1 MSNPISGAG
10 TPFKQIVVGG
20 QETTESSRANNKPI
34 HRLARSFTE
43 KKEGRQKTTESPRAN
58 DMSIRRFAQSVTD
71 KKEGSSHA
79 RAGRASGSGSVT
91 ASMRSASMPSNNAR
105 KLDRI
110 RRQKGDSD
118 STVDEDFA
126 AAVVAEL
133 FEYPEIDYSKYEPW
147 PPAE

>member
-20 QETTESSRANNKPI
+20 QETTGSSRTNNKSI

-43 KKEGRQKTTESPRAN
+43 KKEGRQKTTESPRTN

-91 ASMRSASMPSNNAR
+91 SSMRSASMPSYAR
-105 KLDRI
+105 QLDRI
-110 RRQKGDSD
+110 KRQKGDSTD
-118 STVDEDFA
+118 DDDFA
-126 AAVVAEL
+126 SAVVEEL
-133 FEYPEIDYSKYEPW
+133 FEYPDIDYSKLEPW
-147 PPAE
+147 PPAEEK